1 MEEAVAADATPRINS
16 ELMQNYIGRTVR
28 FVGKVDAPIGGD
40 GSQLVLIGSDSG
52 RVSINREPESQ
63 FPTSQY
69 VEIVGNVDS
78 NDSITEVLLVEFGNN
93 FDLAAYDQCVRLING
108 PFSKLFI

>member
-40 GSQLVLIGSDSG
+40 GS
-52 RVSINREPESQ
+52 
-63 FPTSQY
+63 
-69 VEIVGNVDS
+69 
-78 NDSITEVLLVEFGNN
+78 
-93 FDLAAYDQCVRLING
+93 
-108 PFSKLFI
+108 